1 MAKMGFFPL
10 AASRG
15 ASRITMDVALP
26 ALIFANVIPAFNPSN
41 ISALGPLFLTAF
53 TYQAIGFVFGWA
65 IREICYVPRNFWQGI
80 VVLTGMSNWGNL
92 RACIQSFV
100 RLVAH
105 ACFSHC
111 RCPVRD
117 RSEAVQP

>member
-1 MAKMGFFPL
+1 MGFFPL

-65 IREICYVPRNFWQGI
+65 IREICYVPQLLARHCCPHRHEQLGKFAC
-80 VVLTGMSNWGNL
+80 VHTVL
-92 RACIQSFV
+92 
-100 RLVAH
+100 
-105 ACFSHC
+105 FSS
-111 RCPVRD
+111 
-117 RSEAVQP
+117 RSSCLF